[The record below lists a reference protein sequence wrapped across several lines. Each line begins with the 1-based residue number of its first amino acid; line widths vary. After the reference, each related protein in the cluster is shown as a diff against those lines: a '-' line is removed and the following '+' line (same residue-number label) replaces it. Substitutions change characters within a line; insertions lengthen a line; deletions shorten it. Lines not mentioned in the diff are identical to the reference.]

1 MGRLAEIEKEYRG
14 TGVKFL
20 GVVTDVYGTGGD
32 AAAEAKNYAESQKA
46 EFPQVIQHTSL
57 TRGLSY
63 IPTTCIVN
71 SSGKVLARYAGVLS
85 HDEWINVIETLVN
98 G

>member
-1 MGRLAEIEKEYRG
+1 MGLLAELEKEYRG
-14 TGVKFL
+14 SGVKFL
-20 GVVTDVYGTGGD
+20 GVVTDVYALGGD
-32 AAAEAKNYAESQKA
+32 IAAEAENYVERKDV
-46 EFPQVIQHTSL
+46 EYPQLTPHTSL

-71 SSGKVLARYAGVLS
+71 SSGKVLARYAGTLTKQ
-85 HDEWINVIETLVN
+85 EWINVIETLVN